1 MLIIFFPSSGFSTF
15 LGMVVLAFAASEI
28 FRIFFRMF
36 LGIVVF
42 GLLHGLC
49 ILPVHLSLLCWR
61 PTVIRSLHSV
71 RVSSAVKRNNGE
83 RNGGL
88 QLEDVG
94 TKMST
99 AQVDNPIQSSEQGNV
114 KGELSCTDGKADETD
129 KASHCEVCVVADIG
143 MANKGMESDEA
154 EKSVISTGK
163 DNKVENSSRE
173 PDLSNKTSACT
184 PEDMTTHNADS
195 PETNKAAANH
205 NVSCDADINNS
216 VDITPASKETAA
228 DDNGEQHL
236 TLNLAGKKKAVSSEI
251 SPEVLIITQ
260 F

>member
-1 MLIIFFPSSGFSTF
+1 MILGVKGLRELLITFFPSSGFSTF

-61 PTVIRSLHSV
+61 PTVIGPLHSV
-71 RVSSAVKRNNGE
+71 RVSSAVKRNNSE

-94 TKMST
+94 TKSST
-99 AQVDNPIQSSEQGNV
+99 SQVDNPIQSSEQGSV
-114 KGELSCTDGKADETD
+114 KGEISCTDGKVDETA

-143 MANKGMESDEA
+143 MENKGMESGEA

-163 DNKVENSSRE
+163 ENSSRE
-173 PDLSNKTSACT
+173 PDLNNKTSVCT
-184 PEDMTTHNADS
+184 PEDMTTHNADVS
-195 PETNKAAANH
+195 PETNSAAANH
-205 NVSCDADINNS
+205 NASCDADTNNS
-216 VDITPASKETAA
+216 VDITLASKETAA
-228 DDNGEQHL
+228 DGKGGQHPPD
-236 TLNLAGKKKAVSSEI
+236 G
-251 SPEVLIITQ
+251 LIITQ